1 MIFAYNIFIMLE
13 DKKLNYN
20 SKTEE
25 HLVILDTFLVI
36 VAALVDPKTALVLAG
51 ASLLFFYVYNLAK
64 K

>member
-1 MIFAYNIFIMLE
+1 MLE